1 MASEGYR
8 SPFIGF
14 VLKGGCHVLR
24 KVDIKV
30 YNKKVKQDV
39 KKMKQVVIG
48 KIQEGDSFGEK
59 SVAMNEQMH
68 CTIVT
73 ETKCNVGVI
82 LYDRITELDNITV
95 RLLLQTDNSSFS
107 NLNQDELHKKFIDQE
122 KKKEWKEFK
131 NSVVNNVVHKYG
143 IVYGHGK
150 HSDC

>member
-14 VLKGGCHVLR
+14 VIKGACHVLR

-30 YNKKVKQDV
+30 HNKKLKQDV

-48 KIQEGDSFGEK
+48 KMQDGDSFGEK

-73 ETKCNVGVI
+73 ESKCNVGVI
-82 LYDRITELDNITV
+82 LYDRISGKFY
-95 RLLLQTDNSSFS
+95 LL
-107 NLNQDELHKKFIDQE
+107 
-122 KKKEWKEFK
+122 
-131 NSVVNNVVHKYG
+131 
-143 IVYGHGK
+143 
-150 HSDC
+150 